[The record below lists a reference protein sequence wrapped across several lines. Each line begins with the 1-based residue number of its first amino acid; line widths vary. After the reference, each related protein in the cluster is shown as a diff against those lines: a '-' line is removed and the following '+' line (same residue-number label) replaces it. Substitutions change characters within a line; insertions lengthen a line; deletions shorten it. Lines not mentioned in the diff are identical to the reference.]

1 MIELS
6 SDLGGGKTTF
16 VRSLVKGMGSTDNV
30 ASPTFTISR
39 EYQAKGL
46 TFYHFDFYR
55 LQDAGLM
62 ANELAEVAGDS
73 GSVVAVEWAGIV
85 EDVLPKDR
93 LRIEIIATGENER
106 QFTFTYPEKLSYL
119 LPRNT

>member
-93 LRIEIIATGENER
+93 LRIEIIATGENVR